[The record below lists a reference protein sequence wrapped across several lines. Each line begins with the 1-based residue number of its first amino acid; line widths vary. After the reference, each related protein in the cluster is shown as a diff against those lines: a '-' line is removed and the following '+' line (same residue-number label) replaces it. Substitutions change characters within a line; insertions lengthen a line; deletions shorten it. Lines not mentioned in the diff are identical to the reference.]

1 MHEDQREVDLC
12 VVETEELK
20 DALTAVS
27 RREDTQQYDDA
38 RTAVH
43 EEKMELEDTR
53 TVVGRREDT
62 QQ

>member
-27 RREDTQQYDDA
+27 MREDTRQ
-38 RTAVH
+38 
-43 EEKMELEDTR
+43 
-53 TVVGRREDT
+53 
-62 QQ
+62 